1 MIQAM
6 VMLAFFIVLNVSA
19 AFVFLGI
26 GKILMLIGMDTTF
39 SLLLAGV
46 IAVVVSIAFSLLALT
61 NRRMA
66 RCIQSR

>member
-6 VMLAFFIVLNVSA
+6 AMLAFFIVLNVSA

-26 GKILMLIGMDTTF
+26 GRILMLIGMDTAF
-39 SLLLAGV
+39 SLFLAGV
-46 IAVVVSIAFSLLALT
+46 IAVVVSIAFSFLALT
-61 NRRMA
+61 NRRIA